1 MKLGLADYS
10 TQLLAVLAMLL
21 MANDCA
27 VAEDVAKIKLSSPQP
42 YQVVQREEFEAATS
56 HEHHVYGATL
66 GHADVRVEGTLPEGI
81 TGEFEFRIV
90 LLKDAYGTGAEWKPL
105 AATRKDQS
113 FEGLADPVA
122 GGWYRLEVR
131 CVNDDKTVA
140 EGSVEPFG
148 VGEVF
153 VIAGQSYASG
163 ANDEL
168 LKVTEAQ
175 GRVSAYDWKAKK
187 WQLAN
192 DPQPHSGDGGTI
204 WPALGDLLVPMLRV
218 PVGFVNVAVGGTS
231 SKQWMPDG
239 ELHKNLVQ
247 VGKSVGSF
255 RAVLWQQGESDVI
268 EKTSTE
274 LYIKNMIKIRE
285 SAAAGWRFEPPWLL
299 AKSTLHPTVYNDPQG
314 EERIRTAT
322 QQLWK
327 RPHFAQGPDTDLLSG
342 ENRGDINSK
351 RHFTG
356 IGQRRAALLW
366 FVAIWNELDRK
377 SR

>member
-1 MKLGLADYS
+1 MLRRTGCATLC
-10 TQLLAVLAMLL
+10 LVLTA
-21 MANDCA
+21 CA
-27 VAEDVAKIKLSSPQP
+27 AAAISPVIAADVAKITLTSPQP
-42 YQVVQREEFEAATS
+42 YEVVQREGFEAATS
-56 HEHHVYGATL
+56 HEHNVHGATL
-66 GHADVRVEGTLPEGI
+66 GFADIQVVGTLPDNV
-81 TGEFEFRIV
+81 TGGLEFRIV
-90 LLKDAYGTGAEWKPL
+90 TLKNAYGSASDWLRLDVTMNG
-105 AATRKDQS
+105 QS
-113 FEGLADPVA
+113 FQGPVEINA
-122 GGWYRLEVR
+122 GGWYRLEIR
-131 CVNDDKTVA
+131 CVNDDKTAA
-140 EGSVEPFG
+140 EGAVEPIG
-148 VGEVF
+148 VGEIF

-168 LKVTEAQ
+168 LKVTEPQ

-187 WQLAN
+187 WQPAN
-192 DPQPHSGDGGTI
+192 DPQPHSSDGGTI

-231 SKQWMPDG
+231 TKQWMPDG
-239 ELHKNLVQ
+239 DLHKNMVQ
-247 VGKSVGSF
+247 AGKSVGPF

-268 EKTSTE
+268 EKTTTE
-274 LYIKNMIKIRE
+274 VYIKNMIKIRE
-285 SAAAGWRFEPPWLL
+285 AAAVGWRFEPPWLL
-299 AKSTLHPTVYNDPQG
+299 AKSTLHPTVYNDPTG
-314 EERIRTAT
+314 EERIRFAI

-342 ENRGDINSK
+342 ENRGDMNSK